1 LKKRV
6 LVAMSGG
13 VDSAVTACLLERAG
27 YEVVGV
33 TLQLADL
40 SVDGLGVS
48 RCCSP
53 ADVLVAR
60 AVCDRIGI
68 PHHVLEMGEAFRK
81 EVIEPFVDSYLA
93 GETPL
98 PCAACN
104 AKIKFGELL
113 DLAGDFGA
121 EALAT
126 GHYARIGREGDT
138 VVLRRGRDRGKDQS
152 YFLFALRPAQLERVR
167 FPLGELTKREV
178 RAVAAEL
185 GLPNAGKPE
194 SQDVCFLPEDGSY
207 VQVLEKMAPERLPG
221 TGELVDG
228 EGRVVGRHRGY
239 HRFTVGQRRGL
250 GVAGQRRLY
259 VLSVRPADNRV
270 VVGGRSE
277 AFKSRLTLRNVNW
290 LAQRSGLAVEAEVQ
304 VRSRNQAARA
314 TVRLGENG
322 SAEVEFAEP
331 VLSPA
336 PGQAAVCYDR
346 DRLLGGGWIVSAA

>member
-1 LKKRV
+1 MNKRV

-13 VDSAVTACLLERAG
+13 VDSAVAACLLAREG
-27 YEVVGV
+27 YEVIGA

-40 SVDGLGVS
+40 SAGGLGVS

-53 ADVLVAR
+53 ADVRVAR

-68 PHHVLEMGEAFRK
+68 PHHVLEMGGAFRK
-81 EVIEPFVDSYLA
+81 AVIEPFVDSYLA

-113 DLAGDFGA
+113 DLADELGA

-126 GHYARIGREGDT
+126 GHYARVTREGGA
-138 VVLRRGRDRGKDQS
+138 VVLRRGRDKGKDQS
-152 YFLFALRPAQLERVR
+152 YFLFALKPAQLERVR
-167 FPLGELTKREV
+167 LPLGELTKREV

-185 GLPNAGKPE
+185 GLPNAAKPE
-194 SQDVCFLPEDGSY
+194 SQDVCFLPEGGSY
-207 VQVLEKMAPERLPG
+207 VQVLEAMAPERLRG
-221 TGELVDG
+221 AGELVDG

-250 GVAGQRRLY
+250 GVAGQKRLY
-259 VLSVRPADNRV
+259 VLSVQPTTNRV
-270 VVGGRSE
+270 VVGRQDE
-277 AFKSRLTLRNVNW
+277 ALRRKLALRDVNW
-290 LAQRSGLAVEAEVQ
+290 LAPRSDAAIEADVQ
-304 VRSRNQAARA
+304 VRSRNQPARA
-314 TVRLGENG
+314 TVTLGENG
-322 SAEVEFAEP
+322 TAEVEFAQP

-336 PGQAAVCYDR
+336 PGQAAVCYEG
-346 DRLLGGGWIVSAA
+346 DRLLGGGWIVSTV

>member
-1 LKKRV
+1 M

-13 VDSAVTACLLERAG
+13 VDSAVAACLLAREG
-27 YEVVGV
+27 YEVIGA

-40 SVDGLGVS
+40 SAGGLGVS

-53 ADVLVAR
+53 ADARVAR

-68 PHHVLEMGEAFRK
+68 PHHVLEMGGAFRK
-81 EVIEPFVDSYLA
+81 AVIEPFVDSYLA

-113 DLAGDFGA
+113 GLADELGA

-126 GHYARIGREGDT
+126 GHYARVMREGGA
-138 VVLRRGRDRGKDQS
+138 VVLRRGRDKGKDQS
-152 YFLFALRPAQLERVR
+152 YFLFALKPAQLERVR
-167 FPLGELTKREV
+167 LPLGELTKREV

-185 GLPNAGKPE
+185 GLPNAAKPE
-194 SQDVCFLPEDGSY
+194 SQDVCFLPEGGSY
-207 VQVLEKMAPERLPG
+207 VQVLEAMAPERLPG
-221 TGELVDG
+221 AGELVDS

-250 GVAGQRRLY
+250 GVAGQKRLY
-259 VLSVRPADNRV
+259 VLSVQPAANRV
-270 VVGGRSE
+270 VVGRRDE
-277 AFKSRLTLRNVNW
+277 AFRRKLALRDVNW
-290 LAQRSGLAVEAEVQ
+290 LAPRSDAAVEAEVQ
-304 VRSRNQAARA
+304 VRSRNQPARA
-314 TVRLGENG
+314 TVTLGETG
-322 SAEVEFAEP
+322 TAEVEFAQP

-336 PGQAAVCYDR
+336 PGQAAVCYEG
-346 DRLLGGGWIVSAA
+346 DRLLGGGWIVSAV